1 MQKQDKIAI
10 DLDHLSEHPVWV
22 ITARMQAG
30 TLRLLGLIEL
40 KGRTL
45 HVRDVHVEGLT
56 PGALGR
62 AGLNALGYAL
72 MEVADVDELIVQ
84 GAVRTTGAR
93 PGRRP
98 APFRLSGSRHP
109 EAGCRAGPSGEHSGD
124 AT

>member
-1 MQKQDKIAI
+1 MVNQDKII
-10 DLDHLSEHPVWV
+10 IELDHLSEHPVWV
-22 ITARMQAG
+22 IIARMQAG

-45 HVRDVHVEGLT
+45 YVRDVHVEGLM

-72 MEVADVDELIVQ
+72 MEVADVDELVVQ
-84 GAVRTTGAR
+84 GAVRTTGTR

-98 APFRLSGSRHP
+98 APFRLSRSR
-109 EAGCRAGPSGEHSGD
+109 RAAADSP
-124 AT
+124 A